1 MKIVSNLESEAEDVP
16 VQSKKVG
23 KTKSQK
29 TKEERMKL
37 TVIKIK
43 DPNSKNGGL
52 KKLYILT
59 PEKNQEMSET

>member
-1 MKIVSNLESEAEDVP
+1 
-16 VQSKKVG
+16 
-23 KTKSQK
+23 
-29 TKEERMKL
+29 MKL
-37 TVIKIK
+37 TVIKVK